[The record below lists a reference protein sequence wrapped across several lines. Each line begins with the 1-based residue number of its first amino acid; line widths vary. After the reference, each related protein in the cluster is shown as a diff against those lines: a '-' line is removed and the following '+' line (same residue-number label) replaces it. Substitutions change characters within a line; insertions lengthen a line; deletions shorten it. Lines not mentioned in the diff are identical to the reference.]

1 MRKTLNFSV
10 VLKIPLTTGPRMNCL
25 FFLECMSIQCCK
37 SKARLSSRGIQNNE
51 NSMKPAPSAGKC
63 TSLCE
68 IKLPEKLLCT
78 TGVAKL
84 WCYPELLLTPSL
96 TVSITEIYTDIRQC
110 MLSSLLRFIS
120 NFELNG
126 CFRYIFIGED
136 FHNWPLILWS
146 AGDSWRGTFDS
157 AMLTLYFLIAT
168 EFRRRPQTKTFTVS
182 TLGSS

>member
-63 TSLCE
+63 TWLCE

-110 MLSSLLRFIS
+110 KVHYYALFRILSSKGAFDIFLSVKISITGPSSSDLLVTADEEHSIQQ
-120 NFELNG
+120 
-126 CFRYIFIGED
+126 C
-136 FHNWPLILWS
+136 
-146 AGDSWRGTFDS
+146 
-157 AMLTLYFLIAT
+157 
-168 EFRRRPQTKTFTVS
+168 
-182 TLGSS
+182 